1 MAWASSEKLIDSPA
15 ATPDHASDVAGRF
28 ISCSPMRRTVS

>member
-15 ATPDHASDVAGRF
+15 AIPDHQSEVIGRA
-28 ISCSPMRRTVS
+28 ISSSSIRRTIS